1 MKRIRL
7 ARFRYY
13 LTGIIVLI
21 ILCSTGACK
30 SKDKTKTETIS
41 ICTEERMKLI
51 VEDVMKY
58 FNDTRETPVDFQV
71 TYIPENENERAG
83 VCKRLRTELMT
94 GKGADIYILSEY
106 QRNGGLFSV
115 DEDTL
120 LLPDANKTLYSGVFK
135 DISEYT
141 AGDENFQKCFAPVME
156 AGATEGKQYI
166 LPFSFDTD
174 MLKSAEN
181 GNSGSVSMEDC
192 KQPLPDLLK
201 DGKLKDIYPDSFM
214 LDVRSWIGNSFD
226 YQKGQIYF
234 SKEDISY
241 VLEYTA
247 ANHDLYDS
255 DFVPE
260 YDIVSGQ
267 YQNLHSGDIYLD
279 DPQATEYEYLPMV
292 TLDGRPAA
300 RILSYGAVGRTCK
313 NPELAY
319 DFLRIFW
326 QDEFVSRDGLS
337 VPHEDFTAYYHN
349 ATVLNLGGIPVR
361 EDLWEKWYLI
371 KSGTSEPTQTAVK
384 NAQNFSNALGQTVTA
399 RFLCTVDN
407 LGTEINNMFMKD
419 GHVDLDRDGV
429 EEDIELAADMLYNNT
444 RYIVME

>member
-30 SKDKTKTETIS
+30 SNNKTKTETIS

-120 LLPDANKTLYSGVFK
+120 LLPDANKTLNSGVFK

-141 AGDENFQKCFAPVME
+141 TDDESFQKCFAPVME
-156 AGATEGKQYI
+156 AGAVDGRQYI
-166 LPFSFDTD
+166 VPFSFDTRL
-174 MLKSAEN
+174 LKSIKELNA
-181 GNSGSVSMEDC
+181 GSITLEDC
-192 KQPLPDLLK
+192 RKPLTQLLK
-201 DGKLKDIYPDSFM
+201 EEKLQEMNPYDF
-214 LDVRSWIGNSFD
+214 LDVGTWIGNSFD
-226 YQKGQIYF
+226 YQKGEIYF
-234 SKEDISY
+234 SEEDVIH
-241 VLEYTA
+241 VLEYATA
-247 ANHDLYDS
+247 DGGYYDP
-255 DFVPE
+255 DFIPE
-260 YDIVSGQ
+260 YWAAPGQ
-267 YQNLHSGDIYLD
+267 YESLHSFDSYLEEL
-279 DPQATEYEYLPMV
+279 QETEYGYLPMV

-337 VPHEDFTAYYHN
+337 VPYEDFTAYYHN

-361 EDLWEKWYLI
+361 EDLWEKWYLM
-371 KSGTSEPTQTAVK
+371 KSGTSEPTETSVK
-384 NAQNFSNALGQTVTA
+384 NAQNFLNALEQTVTA

-429 EEDIELAADMLYNNT
+429 EEDIELAADMLYNNI

>member
-7 ARFRYY
+7 TRFRYY
-13 LTGIIVLI
+13 LIGIILLI

-30 SKDKTKTETIS
+30 SNDKTKTETIT

-94 GKGADIYILSEY
+94 GKGADIYILAEY

-115 DEDTL
+115 DEETL

-141 AGDENFQKCFAPVME
+141 TDDESFQKCFAPVME
-156 AGATEGKQYI
+156 AGAVDGRQYI
-166 LPFSFDTD
+166 VPFSFDTRL
-174 MLKSAEN
+174 LKSIKELNA
-181 GNSGSVSMEDC
+181 GSITLEDC
-192 KQPLPDLLK
+192 RKPLTQLLK
-201 DGKLKDIYPDSFM
+201 EEKLQEMNPYDF
-214 LDVRSWIGNSFD
+214 LDVGTWIGNSFD
-226 YQKGQIYF
+226 YQKGEIYF
-234 SKEDISY
+234 SEEDVIH
-241 VLEYTA
+241 VLEYATA
-247 ANHDLYDS
+247 DGGYYDP
-255 DFVPE
+255 DFIPE
-260 YDIVSGQ
+260 YWAALGQ
-267 YQNLHSGDIYLD
+267 YESLHSFDSYLEEL
-279 DPQATEYEYLPMV
+279 QETEYGYLPMV

-337 VPHEDFTAYYHN
+337 VPYEDFTAYYHN

-361 EDLWEKWYLI
+361 EDLWEKWYLM
-371 KSGTSEPTQTAVK
+371 KSGTSEPTETAVK
-384 NAQNFSNALGQTVTA
+384 NAQNFLNALEQTVTA

-429 EEDIELAADMLYNNT
+429 EEDIELAADMLYNNI

>member
-30 SKDKTKTETIS
+30 SNNKTKTETIS

-94 GKGADIYILSEY
+94 GKGADIYILAEY

-120 LLPDANKTLYSGVFK
+120 LLPDANKTLNSGVFK

-141 AGDENFQKCFAPVME
+141 TDDESFQKCFAPVME
-156 AGATEGKQYI
+156 AGAVDGRQYI
-166 LPFSFDTD
+166 VPFSFDTRL
-174 MLKSAEN
+174 LKSIKELNA
-181 GNSGSVSMEDC
+181 GSITLEDC
-192 KQPLPDLLK
+192 RKPLTQLLK
-201 DGKLKDIYPDSFM
+201 EEKLQEMNPYDF
-214 LDVRSWIGNSFD
+214 LDVGTWIGNSFD
-226 YQKGQIYF
+226 YQKGEIYF
-234 SKEDISY
+234 SEEDVIH
-241 VLEYTA
+241 VLEYATA
-247 ANHDLYDS
+247 DGGYYDP
-255 DFVPE
+255 DFIPE
-260 YDIVSGQ
+260 YWAAPGQ
-267 YQNLHSGDIYLD
+267 YESLHSFDSYLEEL
-279 DPQATEYEYLPMV
+279 QETEYGYLPMV

-429 EEDIELAADMLYNNT
+429 EEDIELAADMLYNNI

>member
-30 SKDKTKTETIS
+30 SNNKTKTETIS

-94 GKGADIYILSEY
+94 GKGADIYILAEY
-106 QRNGGLFSV
+106 QRNGGLFV
-115 DEDTL
+115 DEETL
-120 LLPDANKTLYSGVFK
+120 LLPDANKTLYSGVFR

-141 AGDENFQKCFAPVME
+141 TDDESFQKCFAPVME
-156 AGATEGKQYI
+156 AGAVDGRQYI
-166 LPFSFDTD
+166 VPFSFDTRL
-174 MLKSAEN
+174 LKSIKELNA
-181 GNSGSVSMEDC
+181 GSITLEDC
-192 KQPLPDLLK
+192 RKPLTQLLK
-201 DGKLKDIYPDSFM
+201 EEKLQEMNPYDF
-214 LDVRSWIGNSFD
+214 LDVGTWIGNSFD
-226 YQKGQIYF
+226 YQKGEIYF
-234 SKEDISY
+234 SEEDVIH
-241 VLEYTA
+241 VLEYATA
-247 ANHDLYDS
+247 DGGYYDP
-255 DFVPE
+255 DFIPE
-260 YDIVSGQ
+260 YWAAPGQ
-267 YQNLHSGDIYLD
+267 YESLHSFDSYLEEL
-279 DPQATEYEYLPMV
+279 QETEYGYLPMV

-337 VPHEDFTAYYHN
+337 VPYEDFTAYYHN

-371 KSGTSEPTQTAVK
+371 KSGTSQPTETAVR

-419 GHVDLDRDGV
+419 GYVDLDRDGV
-429 EEDIELAADMLYNNT
+429 EEDIELAADMLYNNI

>member
-13 LTGIIVLI
+13 FTGIIVLI

-30 SKDKTKTETIS
+30 SNNKTKTETIS

-94 GKGADIYILSEY
+94 GKGADIYILAEY

-120 LLPDANKTLYSGVFK
+120 LLPDANKTLNSGVFK

-141 AGDENFQKCFAPVME
+141 TDDESFQKCFAPVME
-156 AGATEGKQYI
+156 AGAVDGRQYI
-166 LPFSFDTD
+166 VPFSFDTRL
-174 MLKSAEN
+174 LKSIKELNA
-181 GNSGSVSMEDC
+181 GSITLEDC
-192 KQPLPDLLK
+192 RKPLTQLLK
-201 DGKLKDIYPDSFM
+201 EEKLQEMNPYDF
-214 LDVRSWIGNSFD
+214 LDVGTWIGNSFD
-226 YQKGQIYF
+226 YQKGEIYF
-234 SKEDISY
+234 SEEDVIH
-241 VLEYTA
+241 VLEYATA
-247 ANHDLYDS
+247 DGGYYDP
-255 DFVPE
+255 DFIPE
-260 YDIVSGQ
+260 YWAAPGQ
-267 YQNLHSGDIYLD
+267 YESLHSFDSYLEEL
-279 DPQATEYEYLPMV
+279 QETEYGYLPMV

-337 VPHEDFTAYYHN
+337 VPYEDFTAYYHN

-371 KSGTSEPTQTAVK
+371 KSGTSEPTETAVK

-429 EEDIELAADMLYNNT
+429 EEDIELAADMLYNNI

>member
-7 ARFRYY
+7 TRFRYY
-13 LTGIIVLI
+13 LAGIIVLI

-30 SKDKTKTETIS
+30 SNDKTKTETIS

-106 QRNGGLFSV
+106 QRNGGLFV
-115 DEDTL
+115 DEETL
-120 LLPDANKTLYSGVFK
+120 LLPDANKTLYSGVFR

-141 AGDENFQKCFAPVME
+141 TDDESFQKCFAPVME
-156 AGATEGKQYI
+156 AGAVDGRQYI
-166 LPFSFDTD
+166 VPFSFDTRL
-174 MLKSAEN
+174 LKSIKELNA
-181 GNSGSVSMEDC
+181 GSITLEDC
-192 KQPLPDLLK
+192 RKPLTQLLK
-201 DGKLKDIYPDSFM
+201 EEKLQEMNPYDF
-214 LDVRSWIGNSFD
+214 LDVGTWIGNSFD
-226 YQKGQIYF
+226 YQKGKIYF
-234 SKEDISY
+234 SEEDVIH
-241 VLEYTA
+241 VLEYATA
-247 ANHDLYDS
+247 DGGYYDP
-255 DFVPE
+255 DFIPE
-260 YDIVSGQ
+260 YWAAPGQ
-267 YQNLHSGDIYLD
+267 YESLHSFDSYLEEL
-279 DPQATEYEYLPMV
+279 QETEYGYLPMV

-337 VPHEDFTAYYHN
+337 VPYEDFTAYYHN

-371 KSGTSEPTQTAVK
+371 KSGTSQPTETAVR
-384 NAQNFSNALGQTVTA
+384 NAQNFLNALGQTVTA

-429 EEDIELAADMLYNNT
+429 EEDIELAADMLYNNI

>member
-30 SKDKTKTETIS
+30 SNNKTKTETIS

-58 FNDTRETPVDFQV
+58 FNDTRETPINFEV
-71 TYIPENENERAG
+71 TYIPENETERAG

-94 GKGADIYILSEY
+94 GKGADIYILSES
-106 QRNGGLFSV
+106 QRNGGISV

-120 LLPDANKTLYSGVFK
+120 LLPDANKTLYSGVFL
-135 DISEYT
+135 DISKYT
-141 AGDENFQKCFAPVME
+141 AKDESFPKCFLPVME
-156 AGATEGKQYI
+156 AGAVGGKQYI
-166 LPFSFDTD
+166 VPLSFDTRL
-174 MLKSAEN
+174 LKSKKESTATSIN
-181 GNSGSVSMEDC
+181 LEDC
-192 KQPLPDLLK
+192 KKPLTQLLKEEKLQEIHPYDLL
-201 DGKLKDIYPDSFM
+201 
-214 LDVRSWIGNSFD
+214 DVLAWIGDSFD
-226 YQKGQIYF
+226 YQKGEVYF
-234 SKEDISY
+234 SKEDIIDVLGY
-241 VLEYTA
+241 VVDCSAYTSDFASEYTIA
-247 ANHDLYDS
+247 YGEDES
-255 DFVPE
+255 
-260 YDIVSGQ
+260 
-267 YQNLHSGDIYLD
+267 LHSFDSYLEEL
-279 DPQATEYEYLPMV
+279 QETEYEYLPMA

-319 DFLRIFW
+319 DFLQIFW

-371 KSGTSEPTQTAVK
+371 KTGTSEPSEIAVK
-384 NAQNFSNALGQTVTA
+384 NAESFSAALEQTVTS
-399 RFLCTVDN
+399 RFLCTVDTI
-407 LGTEINNMFMKD
+407 GIEIRDMFFKE
-419 GHVDLDRDGV
+419 GHVDIDKSGI
-429 EEDIELAADMLYNNT
+429 ESDIELAADMLYNNT

>member
-30 SKDKTKTETIS
+30 SNNKTKTETIS

-120 LLPDANKTLYSGVFK
+120 LLPDANKTLNSGVFK

-141 AGDENFQKCFAPVME
+141 TDDESFQKCFAPVME
-156 AGATEGKQYI
+156 AGAVDGRQYI
-166 LPFSFDTD
+166 VPFSFDTRL
-174 MLKSAEN
+174 LKSIKELNA
-181 GNSGSVSMEDC
+181 GSITLEDC
-192 KQPLPDLLK
+192 RKPLTQLLK
-201 DGKLKDIYPDSFM
+201 EEKLQEMNPYDF
-214 LDVRSWIGNSFD
+214 LDVGTWIGNSFD
-226 YQKGQIYF
+226 YQKGEIYF
-234 SKEDISY
+234 SEEDVIH
-241 VLEYTA
+241 VLEYATA
-247 ANHDLYDS
+247 DGGYYDP
-255 DFVPE
+255 DFIPE
-260 YDIVSGQ
+260 YWAAPGQ
-267 YQNLHSGDIYLD
+267 YESLHSFDSYLEEL
-279 DPQATEYEYLPMV
+279 QETEYGYLPMV

-337 VPHEDFTAYYHN
+337 VPYEDFTAYYHN

-361 EDLWEKWYLI
+361 EDLWEKWYLM
-371 KSGTSEPTQTAVK
+371 KSGTSEPTETAVK
-384 NAQNFSNALGQTVTA
+384 NAQNFLNALEQTVTA

-429 EEDIELAADMLYNNT
+429 EEDIELAADMLYNNI

>member
-13 LTGIIVLI
+13 FTGIIVLI

-30 SKDKTKTETIS
+30 SNNKTKTETIS

-94 GKGADIYILSEY
+94 GKGADIYILAEY

-120 LLPDANKTLYSGVFK
+120 LLPDANKTLNSGVFK

-141 AGDENFQKCFAPVME
+141 TDDESFQKCFAPVRE
-156 AGATEGKQYI
+156 AGAVDGRQYI
-166 LPFSFDTD
+166 VPFSFDTRL
-174 MLKSAEN
+174 LKSIKELNA
-181 GNSGSVSMEDC
+181 GSITLEDC
-192 KQPLPDLLK
+192 RKPLTQLLK
-201 DGKLKDIYPDSFM
+201 EEKLQEMNPYDF
-214 LDVRSWIGNSFD
+214 LDVGTWIGNSFD
-226 YQKGQIYF
+226 YQKGEIYF
-234 SKEDISY
+234 SEEDVIH
-241 VLEYTA
+241 VLEYATA
-247 ANHDLYDS
+247 DGGYYDP
-255 DFVPE
+255 DFIPE
-260 YDIVSGQ
+260 YWAAPGQ
-267 YQNLHSGDIYLD
+267 YESLHSFDSYLEEL
-279 DPQATEYEYLPMV
+279 QETEYGYLPMV

-337 VPHEDFTAYYHN
+337 VPYEDFTAYYHN

-371 KSGTSEPTQTAVK
+371 KSGTSEPTETAVK
-384 NAQNFSNALGQTVTA
+384 NAQNFLNALEQTVTA

-429 EEDIELAADMLYNNT
+429 EEDIELAADMLYNNI

>member
-30 SKDKTKTETIS
+30 SNNKTKTETIS

-94 GKGADIYILSEY
+94 GKGADIYILAEY

-141 AGDENFQKCFAPVME
+141 TDDESFQKCFAPVME
-156 AGATEGKQYI
+156 AGAVDGRQYI
-166 LPFSFDTD
+166 VPFSFDTRL
-174 MLKSAEN
+174 LKSIKELNA
-181 GNSGSVSMEDC
+181 GSITLEDC
-192 KQPLPDLLK
+192 RKPLTQLLK
-201 DGKLKDIYPDSFM
+201 EEKLQEMNPYDF
-214 LDVRSWIGNSFD
+214 LDVGTWIGNSFD
-226 YQKGQIYF
+226 YQKGEIYF
-234 SKEDISY
+234 SEEDVIH
-241 VLEYTA
+241 VLEYATA
-247 ANHDLYDS
+247 DGGYYDP
-255 DFVPE
+255 DFIPE
-260 YDIVSGQ
+260 YWAALGQ
-267 YQNLHSGDIYLD
+267 YESLHSFDSYLEEL
-279 DPQATEYEYLPMV
+279 QETEYGYLSMV

-337 VPHEDFTAYYHN
+337 VPYEDFTAYYHN

-361 EDLWEKWYLI
+361 EDLWEKWYLM
-371 KSGTSEPTQTAVK
+371 KSGTSEPTETAVK
-384 NAQNFSNALGQTVTA
+384 NAQNFLNALEQTVTA

-419 GHVDLDRDGV
+419 GHVDLDRNGV
-429 EEDIELAADMLYNNT
+429 EEDIELAADMLYNNI

>member
-1 MKRIRL
+1 MKNKIKN
-7 ARFRYY
+7 YHY
-13 LTGIIVLI
+13 LLLLFLLIIVFTV
-21 ILCSTGACK
+21 SCK
-30 SKDKTKTETIS
+30 NSNESKMETIK
-41 ICTEERMKLI
+41 ICTEERMKFI

-83 VCKRLRTELMT
+83 ACKRLRTELMT

-135 DISEYT
+135 DVSEHT
-141 AGDENFQKCFAPVME
+141 ADDESFQKSFVSVIE

-192 KQPLPDLLK
+192 KQPLPELLK
-201 DGKLKDIYPDSFM
+201 EGKLKDIHPNSFM

-234 SKEDISY
+234 SKEDIAY

-255 DFVPE
+255 NFVPE
-260 YDIVSGQ
+260 YMIADGQ
-267 YQNLHSGDIYLD
+267 YENLHSNDSYLD
-279 DPQATEYEYLPMV
+279 DLQATEYEYLPMV

-326 QDEFVSRDGLS
+326 QDEFVSRDGLPL
-337 VPHEDFTAYYHN
+337 PHEDFTAYYQN

-361 EDLWEKWYLI
+361 EDLWEKWYLM
-371 KSGTSEPTQTAVK
+371 KSGTSEPTETAVK
-384 NAQNFSNALGQTVTA
+384 NAQNFSNVLGQTVTA

-407 LGTEINNMFMKD
+407 LGTEINNMFVKD

-429 EEDIELAADMLYNNT
+429 EEDIELAADMLYNNI

>member
-30 SKDKTKTETIS
+30 SNNKTKTETIS

-94 GKGADIYILSEY
+94 GKGADIYILAEY

-120 LLPDANKTLYSGVFK
+120 LLPDANKTLNSGVFK

-141 AGDENFQKCFAPVME
+141 TDDESFQKCFAPVME
-156 AGATEGKQYI
+156 AGAVDGRQYI
-166 LPFSFDTD
+166 VPFSFDTRL
-174 MLKSAEN
+174 LKSIKELNA
-181 GNSGSVSMEDC
+181 GSITLEDC
-192 KQPLPDLLK
+192 RKPLTQLLK
-201 DGKLKDIYPDSFM
+201 EEKLQEMNPYDF
-214 LDVRSWIGNSFD
+214 LDVGTWIGNSFD
-226 YQKGQIYF
+226 YQKGEIYF
-234 SKEDISY
+234 SEEDVIH
-241 VLEYTA
+241 VLEYATA
-247 ANHDLYDS
+247 DGGYYDP
-255 DFVPE
+255 DFIPE
-260 YDIVSGQ
+260 YWAAPGQ
-267 YQNLHSGDIYLD
+267 YESLHSFDSYLEEL
-279 DPQATEYEYLPMV
+279 QETEYGYLPMV

-337 VPHEDFTAYYHN
+337 VPYEDFTAYYHN

-371 KSGTSEPTQTAVK
+371 KSGTSQPTETAVR

-419 GHVDLDRDGV
+419 GYVDLDRDGV
-429 EEDIELAADMLYNNT
+429 EEDIELAADML
-444 RYIVME
+444 

>member
-30 SKDKTKTETIS
+30 SNNKTKTETIS

-94 GKGADIYILSEY
+94 GKGADIYILAEY

-115 DEDTL
+115 DEETL
-120 LLPDANKTLYSGVFK
+120 LLPDANKTLYSGVFR

-141 AGDENFQKCFAPVME
+141 TDDESFQKCFAPVME
-156 AGATEGKQYI
+156 AGAVDGRQYI
-166 LPFSFDTD
+166 VPFSFDTRL
-174 MLKSAEN
+174 LKSIKELNA
-181 GNSGSVSMEDC
+181 GSITLEDC
-192 KQPLPDLLK
+192 RKPLTQLLK
-201 DGKLKDIYPDSFM
+201 EEKLQEMNPYDF
-214 LDVRSWIGNSFD
+214 LDVGTWIGNSFD
-226 YQKGQIYF
+226 YQKGEIYF
-234 SKEDISY
+234 SEEDVIH
-241 VLEYTA
+241 VLEYATA
-247 ANHDLYDS
+247 DGGYYDP
-255 DFVPE
+255 DFIPE
-260 YDIVSGQ
+260 YWAALGQ
-267 YQNLHSGDIYLD
+267 YESLHSFDSYLEEL
-279 DPQATEYEYLPMV
+279 QETEYGYLPMV

-337 VPHEDFTAYYHN
+337 VPYEDFTAYYHN

-361 EDLWEKWYLI
+361 EDLWEKWYLM
-371 KSGTSEPTQTAVK
+371 KSGTSEPTETAVK
-384 NAQNFSNALGQTVTA
+384 NAQNFLNALEQTVTA

-429 EEDIELAADMLYNNT
+429 EEDIELAADMLYNNI

>member
-30 SKDKTKTETIS
+30 SNNKTKTETIS

-94 GKGADIYILSEY
+94 GKGADIYILAEY

-120 LLPDANKTLYSGVFK
+120 LLPDANKTLNSGVFK

-141 AGDENFQKCFAPVME
+141 TDDESFQKCFAPVME
-156 AGATEGKQYI
+156 AGAVDGRQYI
-166 LPFSFDTD
+166 VPFSFDTRL
-174 MLKSAEN
+174 LKSIKELNA
-181 GNSGSVSMEDC
+181 GSITLEDC
-192 KQPLPDLLK
+192 RKPLTQLLK
-201 DGKLKDIYPDSFM
+201 EEKLQEMNPYDF
-214 LDVRSWIGNSFD
+214 LDVGTWIGNSFD
-226 YQKGQIYF
+226 YQKGEIYF
-234 SKEDISY
+234 SEEDVIH
-241 VLEYTA
+241 VLEYATA
-247 ANHDLYDS
+247 DGGYYDP
-255 DFVPE
+255 DFIPE
-260 YDIVSGQ
+260 YWAAPGQ
-267 YQNLHSGDIYLD
+267 YESLHSFDSYLEEL
-279 DPQATEYEYLPMV
+279 QETEYGYLPMV

-337 VPHEDFTAYYHN
+337 VPYEDFTAYYHN

-361 EDLWEKWYLI
+361 EDLWEKWYLM
-371 KSGTSEPTQTAVK
+371 KDGTSQPTETAVR

-419 GHVDLDRDGV
+419 GYVDLDRDGV
-429 EEDIELAADMLYNNT
+429 EEDIELAADMLYNNI

>member
-1 MKRIRL
+1 MERIRL
-7 ARFRYY
+7 TRFRYY

-30 SKDKTKTETIS
+30 SNDKTKTETLTV
-41 ICTEERMKLI
+41 CTEERMKLI

-106 QRNGGLFSV
+106 QRNGGLFSG
-115 DEDTL
+115 DEETL

-141 AGDENFQKCFAPVME
+141 TDDESFQKCFAPVME
-156 AGATEGKQYI
+156 AGAVDGRQYI
-166 LPFSFDTD
+166 VPFSFDTRL
-174 MLKSAEN
+174 LKSIKELNA
-181 GNSGSVSMEDC
+181 GSITLEDC
-192 KQPLPDLLK
+192 RKPLTQLLK
-201 DGKLKDIYPDSFM
+201 EEKLQEMNPYDF
-214 LDVRSWIGNSFD
+214 LDVGTWIGNSFD
-226 YQKGQIYF
+226 YQKGEIYF
-234 SKEDISY
+234 SEEDVIH
-241 VLEYTA
+241 VLEYATA
-247 ANHDLYDS
+247 DGGYYDP
-255 DFVPE
+255 DFIPE
-260 YDIVSGQ
+260 YWAAPGQ
-267 YQNLHSGDIYLD
+267 YESLHSFDSYLEEL
-279 DPQATEYEYLPMV
+279 QETEYGYLPMV

-349 ATVLNLGGIPVR
+349 ATVLNLDGIPVR

-371 KSGTSEPTQTAVK
+371 KSGTSQPTETAVR

-429 EEDIELAADMLYNNT
+429 EEDIELAADMLYNNI

>member
-1 MKRIRL
+1 MKNKIKN
-7 ARFRYY
+7 YHY
-13 LTGIIVLI
+13 LLLLFLLIIVFTV
-21 ILCSTGACK
+21 SCK
-30 SKDKTKTETIS
+30 NSNESKMETIK
-41 ICTEERMKLI
+41 ICTEERMKFI

-94 GKGADIYILSEY
+94 GKGADIYILAEY

-120 LLPDANKTLYSGVFK
+120 LLPDANKTLNSGVFK

-141 AGDENFQKCFAPVME
+141 TDDESFQKCFAPVME
-156 AGATEGKQYI
+156 AGAVDGRQYI
-166 LPFSFDTD
+166 VPFSFDTRL
-174 MLKSAEN
+174 LKSIKELNA
-181 GNSGSVSMEDC
+181 GSITLEDC
-192 KQPLPDLLK
+192 RKPLTQLLK
-201 DGKLKDIYPDSFM
+201 EEKLQEMNPYDF
-214 LDVRSWIGNSFD
+214 LDVGTWIGNSFD
-226 YQKGQIYF
+226 YQKGEIYF
-234 SKEDISY
+234 SEEDVIH
-241 VLEYTA
+241 VLEYATA
-247 ANHDLYDS
+247 DGGYYDP
-255 DFVPE
+255 DFIPE
-260 YDIVSGQ
+260 YWAAPGQ
-267 YQNLHSGDIYLD
+267 YESLHSFDSYLEEL
-279 DPQATEYEYLPMV
+279 QETEYGYLPMV

-361 EDLWEKWYLI
+361 EDLWKKWYLL
-371 KSGTSEPTQTAVK
+371 KDGTSEPSETAVK
-384 NAQNFSNALGQTVTA
+384 NAQNFSNTLEQIVTA
-399 RFLCTVDN
+399 RFLCTVDT

-419 GHVDLDRDGV
+419 GYVDLDRDGV
-429 EEDIELAADMLYNNT
+429 EEDIELAADMLYNNI